1 MPATATEPR
10 TTGRHGPGSSRGL
23 RALGEPS
30 TNGTGRPPPSD
41 LDAERA
47 LIGAMMVPVAGAAAI
62 EAAMATVAPDDFYHP
77 AHSHIAA
84 AIYTLFGAGRGV
96 DVVTVIDQLRS
107 DGLLEAAGG
116 PDLAGDL
123 VGMMGST
130 PSIAGAAGYA
140 SIVAA
145 HSRRRHMRAV
155 AADLDHAAQEGD
167 DEAVARAL
175 DEARQAAAGARPAL
189 VVEDLGAVIRG
200 DEPEITPSLLYRA
213 DGQAL
218 LYPGL
223 LHWVMGEPGC
233 GKTWLALVA
242 CLAGA
247 QSGVTSLYLDYEGSR
262 RIVGGRLARL
272 RATEE
277 DVERIA
283 YARPSGGSQTTGP
296 GAVRVV
302 RDLGAG
308 LVIIDGAAKAM
319 AREGLDEDRAAEVLG
334 WLERMVWPLCAAGAA
349 VVVLDHVP
357 KDKDA
362 RGRWAR
368 GSGAKLGEVDGA
380 AYNVEVRET
389 WSRAKAGKAAV
400 KVAKDRE
407 GVIGAVGDVAA
418 MLRFVPD
425 AGDLRAWLDVPDGTT
440 VANTAT
446 AAVEAVLN
454 ELGGMEVS
462 QARLEELVREKGSWR
477 STAVRSAAES
487 LATAGRIRMRLGAR
501 NAHLYSSNA
510 APVQEAMEP
519 MEEDL

>member
-10 TTGRHGPGSSRGL
+10 TSGRHGPGPSRGL
-23 RALGEPS
+23 RALGEHS
-30 TNGTGRPPPSD
+30 ANGANGTARVSPHD
-41 LDAERA
+41 VDAERA
-47 LIGAMMVPVAGAAAI
+47 LIGAMLVPAAGWSAI
-62 EAAMATVAPDDFYHP
+62 EAAMATLVPDDFYVQPHP
-77 AHSHIAA
+77 NVVA
-84 AIYTLFGAGRGV
+84 AIFSLAAKGTPV
-96 DVVTVIDQLRS
+96 DLVTVADELRKQSLWVDELGAQL
-107 DGLLEAAGG
+107 
-116 PDLAGDL
+116 
-123 VGMMGST
+123 VTMMGEA
-130 PSIAGAAGYA
+130 PSIGGAAGWA
-140 SIVAA
+140 SIVAGC
-145 HSRRRHMRAV
+145 SRRRRFRSV
-155 AADLDHAAQEGD
+155 AFELDHAAQEGD
-167 DEAVARAL
+167 EEALARAL
-175 DEARQAAAGARPAL
+175 AEAHDVAAAGRPEL

-200 DEPEITPSLLYRA
+200 EEPEIVPTLLYRS

-242 CLAGA
+242 CHAAA
-247 QSGVTSLYLDYEGSR
+247 QSGLTSLYLDYEGSR

-272 RATEE
+272 RATEDE
-277 DVERIA
+277 VVHIA
-283 YARPSGGSQTTGP
+283 YVRPSGGSQTTGP
-296 GAVRVV
+296 GAVCVV
-302 RDLGAG
+302 RELGVG
-308 LVIIDGAAKAM
+308 LVVIDGAAKAM
-319 AREGLDEDRAAEVLG
+319 AREGLDEDRASEVLG

-407 GVIGAVGDVAA
+407 GMVGAVGDVAA

-425 AGDLRAWLDVPDGTT
+425 AGDLRAWLDAPDGTA
-440 VANTAT
+440 VPNTAT
-446 AAVEAVLN
+446 SAVEAVLN

-462 QARLEELVREKGSWR
+462 QVRLEELVREKGSWR

-487 LATAGRIRMRLGAR
+487 LATTGRIRMRIGPR

-510 APVQEAMEP
+510 APVQEELEP
-519 MEEDL
+519 MEEDF